1 MVHRASSWWIIEN
14 LKRIIMAKKKVEE
27 VVYPV
32 APLVI
37 AKEKFT
43 ELLTSQI
50 EQGKRFSSQKLLEL
64 QIPIQL

>member
-1 MVHRASSWWIIEN
+1 
-14 LKRIIMAKKKVEE
+14 MAKKKVEE